1 MYTTR
6 FWNNIHGGHSKT
18 KNWKRLWEQ
27 QTVSRNS
34 SNDINTHMDV
44 YNVHPLC
51 LWDITYTDCATICSN
66 INCTINIALLFSFY
80 KYYWPISNS
89 GILTVNVKMRYNY
102 IVVWHNIHNQKKS
115 REKEMKLKYHKIKYF
130 KLIESITIIHDHLY
144 CNLVNSLNIK
154 YHKTN
159 GNGGNQEMCALCF
172 TVDYKVI
179 YLLIYC
185 SGMINFN
192 T

>member
-1 MYTTR
+1 
-6 FWNNIHGGHSKT
+6 
-18 KNWKRLWEQ
+18 
-27 QTVSRNS
+27 
-34 SNDINTHMDV
+34 
-44 YNVHPLC
+44 
-51 LWDITYTDCATICSN
+51 
-66 INCTINIALLFSFY
+66 
-80 KYYWPISNS
+80 
-89 GILTVNVKMRYNY
+89 
-102 IVVWHNIHNQKKS
+102 
-115 REKEMKLKYHKIKYF
+115 MKLNIIKKKYF

-159 GNGGNQEMCALCF
+159 GNGGNQEMCDLRF
-172 TVDYKVI
+172 TFDYKVI